1 MKKLI
6 SRRNFLAAMGT
17 VAAAGVLTAC
27 GGSSNSTASSA
38 AASGSAASAAE
49 SWGDVKLTM
58 WGAEEDQTML
68 REMADAFIEQNADK
82 GNVTIEIGVQSE
94 SSAKDT
100 VLADPESAADV
111 FAFADDQLNELVNA
125 GALQE
130 VLLNP
135 DDVKSRN
142 LPGSVGAATMNDKLY
157 AYPMTADNGYFL
169 YYDASVLSAEDVQ
182 SVDTMLE
189 KAAAAGKKFMMSVN
203 DVKSRNLPGSV
214 GAATM
219 NDKLYAYPMT
229 ADNGYFLY
237 YDASVLSAEDVQSMD
252 TMLEKAAAAGKKFMM
267 SVNDAWYIY
276 SFYAGAGLV
285 ATLADDGI
293 NTVCNWNEAPGA
305 DVTQAILDIAVN
317 PGFKSGA
324 DADIVSAIKD
334 GSCCAAIS
342 GTWNA
347 STAEEAWGEGYAA
360 TKLPTYTLNGEQVQM
375 GSFSGYKLV
384 GVNPHSANVG
394 VAMML
399 ADFITNEDNQI
410 KRFNDRKLGPS
421 NINANSTEAV
431 QSAPAIAALAE
442 QSSYAT
448 LQRVGANY
456 WSSAASLGEILASG
470 DTQGKTT
477 QQLMDDAVAGITA
490 PVAQ

>member
-1 MKKLI
+1 MKNWI
-6 SRRNFLAAMGT
+6 SRRNVLSAVSAVT
-17 VAAAGVLTAC
+17 AAGILTAC
-27 GGSSNSTASSA
+27 GGGAASSA
-38 AASGSAASAAE
+38 ASQSAAAAPSEASSAAE

-68 REMADAFIEQNADK
+68 REMADAFIAENADK
-82 GNVTIEIGVQSE
+82 GNITIDIGVQSE

-100 VLADPESAADV
+100 VLADPEAAADV
-111 FAFADDQLNELVNA
+111 FAFADDQLNELVAA

-142 LPGSVGAATMNDKLY
+142 LAGSVNAATMNDKLY

-169 YYDASVLSAEDVQ
+169 YYDKSVLSE
-182 SVDTMLE
+182 
-189 KAAAAGKKFMMSVN
+189 
-203 DVKSRNLPGSV
+203 
-214 GAATM
+214 
-219 NDKLYAYPMT
+219 
-229 ADNGYFLY
+229 
-237 YDASVLSAEDVQSMD
+237 EDVQSMD
-252 TMLEKAAAAGKKFMM
+252 TLLAKADASGKKFMM
-267 SVNDAWYIY
+267 SLNDAWYIY
-276 SFYAGAGLV
+276 SFYAGAGLK

-305 DVTQAILDIAVN
+305 DVTQAILDISKQPA
-317 PGFKSGA
+317 FKSGA
-324 DADIVSAIKD
+324 DADIVAGIKD

-347 STAEEAWGEGYAA
+347 GTAEETWGENYAA

-384 GVNPHSANVG
+384 GVNPHSSNVG

-399 ADFITNEDNQI
+399 ADYITNEDNQA

-421 NINANSTEAV
+421 NIKVNESEAV
-431 QSAPAIAALAE
+431 QNAPAIAALAA
-442 QSSYAT
+442 QSEYAT

-456 WSSAASLGEILASG
+456 WSSAQSLGEILASG

-490 PVAQ
+490 PVAE

>member
-1 MKKLI
+1 MKNWI
-6 SRRNFLAAMGT
+6 SRRNVLSAVSAVT
-17 VAAAGVLTAC
+17 AAGILTAC
-27 GGSSNSTASSA
+27 GGGAASSA
-38 AASGSAASAAE
+38 ASQSAAAAPSEASSAAE

-68 REMADAFIEQNADK
+68 REMADAFIAENADK
-82 GNVTIEIGVQSE
+82 GNITIDIGVQSE

-100 VLADPESAADV
+100 VLADPEAAADV
-111 FAFADDQLNELVNA
+111 FAFADDQLNELVAA

-142 LPGSVGAATMNDKLY
+142 LAGSVNAATMNDKLY

-169 YYDASVLSAEDVQ
+169 YYDKSVLSE
-182 SVDTMLE
+182 
-189 KAAAAGKKFMMSVN
+189 
-203 DVKSRNLPGSV
+203 
-214 GAATM
+214 
-219 NDKLYAYPMT
+219 
-229 ADNGYFLY
+229 
-237 YDASVLSAEDVQSMD
+237 EDVQSMD
-252 TMLEKAAAAGKKFMM
+252 TLLAKADASGKKFMM
-267 SVNDAWYIY
+267 SLNDAWYIY
-276 SFYAGAGLV
+276 SFYAGAGLK

-305 DVTQAILDIAVN
+305 DVTQAILDISTQSA
-317 PGFKSGA
+317 FKSGA
-324 DADIVSAIKD
+324 DADIVSGIKD

-347 STAEEAWGEGYAA
+347 GTAEETWGENYAA

-384 GVNPHSANVG
+384 GVNPHSSNVG

-399 ADFITNEDNQI
+399 ADYITNEDNQA

-421 NINANSTEAV
+421 NIKVNESEAV
-431 QSAPAIAALAE
+431 QNAPAIAALAA
-442 QSSYAT
+442 QSDYAT

-456 WSSAASLGEILASG
+456 WSSAQSLGEILASG

>member
-1 MKKLI
+1 MKKQL
-6 SRRNFLAAMGT
+6 SLAMAAAMALSLAA
-17 VAAAGVLTAC
+17 C
-27 GGSSNSTASSA
+27 GASQ
-38 AASGSAASAAE
+38 SGSAAETASTSDATTEAAA
-49 SWGDVKLTM
+49 SWGDVTLTM

-94 SSAKDT
+94 SSTKDT

-130 VLLNP
+130 ILLNP
-135 DDVKSRN
+135 DDIKSRN
-142 LPGSVGAATMNDKLY
+142 LPGSVDAATLNDKLY

-169 YYDASVLSAEDVQ
+169 YYDASVL
-182 SVDTMLE
+182 T
-189 KAAAAGKKFMMSVN
+189 
-203 DVKSRNLPGSV
+203 
-214 GAATM
+214 
-219 NDKLYAYPMT
+219 
-229 ADNGYFLY
+229 
-237 YDASVLSAEDVQSMD
+237 AEDVQSMD

-285 ATLADDGI
+285 ATLAEDGI

-305 DVTQAILDIAVN
+305 DVTQAILDITAN

-347 STAEEAWGEGYAA
+347 NTAEGAWGEGYAA

-421 NINANSTEAV
+421 NINANATEAV

-456 WSSAASLGEILASG
+456 WNSAASLGEILVSG

-477 QQLMDDAVAGITA
+477 QQLVDNAVAGITA

>member
-1 MKKLI
+1 MKNWI
-6 SRRNFLAAMGT
+6 SRRNVLSAVSAVT
-17 VAAAGVLTAC
+17 AAGILTAC
-27 GGSSNSTASSA
+27 GGGAASSA
-38 AASGSAASAAE
+38 ASQSAAAAPSEASSAAE

-68 REMADAFIEQNADK
+68 REMADAFIAENADK
-82 GNVTIEIGVQSE
+82 GNITIDIGVQSE

-100 VLADPESAADV
+100 VLADPEAAADV
-111 FAFADDQLNELVNA
+111 FAFADDQLNELVAA

-130 VLLNP
+130 VMLNP

-142 LPGSVGAATMNDKLY
+142 LAGSVNAATMNDKLY

-169 YYDASVLSAEDVQ
+169 YYDKSVLSE
-182 SVDTMLE
+182 
-189 KAAAAGKKFMMSVN
+189 
-203 DVKSRNLPGSV
+203 
-214 GAATM
+214 
-219 NDKLYAYPMT
+219 
-229 ADNGYFLY
+229 
-237 YDASVLSAEDVQSMD
+237 EDVQSMD
-252 TMLEKAAAAGKKFMM
+252 TLLAKADASGKKFMM
-267 SVNDAWYIY
+267 SLNDAWYIY
-276 SFYAGAGLV
+276 SFYAGAGLK

-305 DVTQAILDIAVN
+305 DVTQAILDISTQPA
-317 PGFKSGA
+317 FKSGA
-324 DADIVSAIKD
+324 DADIVSGIKD

-347 STAEEAWGEGYAA
+347 GTAEETWGENYAA

-375 GSFSGYKLV
+375 ASFSGYKLV
-384 GVNPHSANVG
+384 GVNPHSSNVG

-399 ADFITNEDNQI
+399 ADYITNEDNQA

-421 NINANSTEAV
+421 NIKVNESEAV
-431 QSAPAIAALAE
+431 QNAPAIAALAA
-442 QSSYAT
+442 QSDYAT

-456 WSSAASLGEILASG
+456 WSSAQSLGEILASG

>member
-1 MKKLI
+1 
-6 SRRNFLAAMGT
+6 
-17 VAAAGVLTAC
+17 
-27 GGSSNSTASSA
+27 
-38 AASGSAASAAE
+38 
-49 SWGDVKLTM
+49 
-58 WGAEEDQTML
+58 
-68 REMADAFIEQNADK
+68 
-82 GNVTIEIGVQSE
+82 
-94 SSAKDT
+94 
-100 VLADPESAADV
+100 
-111 FAFADDQLNELVNA
+111 
-125 GALQE
+125 
-130 VLLNP
+130 
-135 DDVKSRN
+135 
-142 LPGSVGAATMNDKLY
+142 
-157 AYPMTADNGYFL
+157 
-169 YYDASVLSAEDVQ
+169 
-182 SVDTMLE
+182 
-189 KAAAAGKKFMMSVN
+189 
-203 DVKSRNLPGSV
+203 
-214 GAATM
+214 M

-305 DVTQAILDIAVN
+305 DVTQAILDIAAN

>member
-1 MKKLI
+1 MKNWI
-6 SRRNFLAAMGT
+6 SRRNVLSAVSAVT
-17 VAAAGVLTAC
+17 AAGILTAC
-27 GGSSNSTASSA
+27 GGGAASSA
-38 AASGSAASAAE
+38 ASQSAAAAPSEASSAAE

-68 REMADAFIEQNADK
+68 REMADAFIAENADK
-82 GNVTIEIGVQSE
+82 GNITIDIGVQSE

-100 VLADPESAADV
+100 VLADPEAAADV
-111 FAFADDQLNELVNA
+111 FAFADDQLNELVAA

-142 LPGSVGAATMNDKLY
+142 LAGSVNAATMNDKLY

-169 YYDASVLSAEDVQ
+169 YYDKSVLSE
-182 SVDTMLE
+182 
-189 KAAAAGKKFMMSVN
+189 
-203 DVKSRNLPGSV
+203 
-214 GAATM
+214 
-219 NDKLYAYPMT
+219 
-229 ADNGYFLY
+229 
-237 YDASVLSAEDVQSMD
+237 EDVQSMD
-252 TMLEKAAAAGKKFMM
+252 TLLAKADASGKKFMM
-267 SVNDAWYIY
+267 SLNDAWYIY
-276 SFYAGAGLV
+276 SFYAGAGLK

-305 DVTQAILDIAVN
+305 DVTQAILDISTQPA
-317 PGFKSGA
+317 FKSGA
-324 DADIVSAIKD
+324 DADIVAGIKD

-347 STAEEAWGEGYAA
+347 GTAEETWGENYAA

-375 GSFSGYKLV
+375 ASFSGYKLV
-384 GVNPHSANVG
+384 GVNPHSSNVG
-394 VAMML
+394 VAMLL
-399 ADFITNEDNQI
+399 ADYITNEDNQA

-421 NINANSTEAV
+421 NIKVNESEAV
-431 QSAPAIAALAE
+431 QNAPAIAALAA
-442 QSSYAT
+442 QSDYAT

-456 WSSAASLGEILASG
+456 WSSAQSLGEILASG

>member
-6 SRRNFLAAMGT
+6 SRRKFLAAMGT
-17 VAAAGVLTAC
+17 MAAAGALTAC
-27 GGSSNSTASSA
+27 GGSSSGTASSA
-38 AASGSAASAAE
+38 AASSTAASAAE

-169 YYDASVLSAEDVQ
+169 YYDASI
-182 SVDTMLE
+182 
-189 KAAAAGKKFMMSVN
+189 
-203 DVKSRNLPGSV
+203 
-214 GAATM
+214 
-219 NDKLYAYPMT
+219 
-229 ADNGYFLY
+229 
-237 YDASVLSAEDVQSMD
+237 LSAEDVQSMD

-305 DVTQAILDIAVN
+305 DVTQAILDITAN

-360 TKLPTYTLNGEQVQM
+360 TKLPTYTLNGAQVQM

-384 GVNPHSANVG
+384 GVNPPQRQRGRGHDAGRLHHQRGQPEQALQRPQAGS
-394 VAMML
+394 L
-399 ADFITNEDNQI
+399 QHQR
-410 KRFNDRKLGPS
+410 KRHRGCAVCTRHCRTGRAELLRYPAAGRRKLLELRRKSGRDPRLRRH
-421 NINANSTEAV
+421 AG
-431 QSAPAIAALAE
+431 QDHPA
-442 QSSYAT
+442 
-448 LQRVGANY
+448 
-456 WSSAASLGEILASG
+456 
-470 DTQGKTT
+470 
-477 QQLMDDAVAGITA
+477 AGG
-490 PVAQ
+490 

>member
-1 MKKLI
+1 MKNWI
-6 SRRNFLAAMGT
+6 SRRNVLSAVSAVT
-17 VAAAGVLTAC
+17 AAGILTAC
-27 GGSSNSTASSA
+27 GGGAASSA
-38 AASGSAASAAE
+38 ASQSAAAAPSEASSAAE

-68 REMADAFIEQNADK
+68 REMADAFIAENADK
-82 GNVTIEIGVQSE
+82 GNITIDIGVQSE

-100 VLADPESAADV
+100 VLADPEAAADV
-111 FAFADDQLNELVNA
+111 FAFADDQLNELVAA

-142 LPGSVGAATMNDKLY
+142 LAGSVNAATMNGKLY

-169 YYDASVLSAEDVQ
+169 YYDKSVLSE
-182 SVDTMLE
+182 
-189 KAAAAGKKFMMSVN
+189 
-203 DVKSRNLPGSV
+203 
-214 GAATM
+214 
-219 NDKLYAYPMT
+219 
-229 ADNGYFLY
+229 
-237 YDASVLSAEDVQSMD
+237 EDVQSMD
-252 TMLEKAAAAGKKFMM
+252 TLLAKADASGKKFMM
-267 SVNDAWYIY
+267 SLNDAWYIY
-276 SFYAGAGLV
+276 SFYAGAGLK

-305 DVTQAILDIAVN
+305 DVTQAILDISTQPA
-317 PGFKSGA
+317 FKSGA
-324 DADIVSAIKD
+324 DADIVSGIKD

-347 STAEEAWGEGYAA
+347 GTAEDTWGENYAA

-384 GVNPHSANVG
+384 GVNPHSSNVG

-399 ADFITNEDNQI
+399 ADYITNEDNQA

-421 NINANSTEAV
+421 NIKVNESEAV
-431 QSAPAIAALAE
+431 QNAPAIAALAA
-442 QSSYAT
+442 QSDYAT

-456 WSSAASLGEILASG
+456 WSSAQSLGEILASG
-470 DTQGKTT
+470 DTQGKTA

>member
-6 SRRNFLAAMGT
+6 SRRKFLAAMGT
-17 VAAAGVLTAC
+17 MAAAGALTAC
-27 GGSSNSTASSA
+27 GGSSSGTASSA
-38 AASGSAASAAE
+38 AASSTAASAAE

-203 DVKSRNLPGSV
+203 D
-214 GAATM
+214 
-219 NDKLYAYPMT
+219 
-229 ADNGYFLY
+229 
-237 YDASVLSAEDVQSMD
+237 
-252 TMLEKAAAAGKKFMM
+252 
-267 SVNDAWYIY
+267 AWYIY

-293 NTVCNWNEAPGA
+293 NTVCNWPFWISPQIPALSPARMLISFLPSRTAAAAPPSPVLGTPAPPRRLGA
-305 DVTQAILDIAVN
+305 RAT
-317 PGFKSGA
+317 PPP
-324 DADIVSAIKD
+324 
-334 GSCCAAIS
+334 SCQ
-342 GTWNA
+342 
-347 STAEEAWGEGYAA
+347 
-360 TKLPTYTLNGEQVQM
+360 PT
-375 GSFSGYKLV
+375 
-384 GVNPHSANVG
+384 P
-394 VAMML
+394 
-399 ADFITNEDNQI
+399 
-410 KRFNDRKLGPS
+410 
-421 NINANSTEAV
+421 
-431 QSAPAIAALAE
+431 
-442 QSSYAT
+442 
-448 LQRVGANY
+448 
-456 WSSAASLGEILASG
+456 
-470 DTQGKTT
+470 
-477 QQLMDDAVAGITA
+477 
-490 PVAQ
+490 

>member
-1 MKKLI
+1 MKNWI
-6 SRRNFLAAMGT
+6 SRRNVLSAVSAVT
-17 VAAAGVLTAC
+17 AAGILTAC
-27 GGSSNSTASSA
+27 GGGAASSA
-38 AASGSAASAAE
+38 ASQSAAAAPSEASSAAE

-68 REMADAFIEQNADK
+68 REMADAFIAENADK
-82 GNVTIEIGVQSE
+82 GNITIDIGVQSE

-100 VLADPESAADV
+100 VLADPEAAADV
-111 FAFADDQLNELVNA
+111 FAFADDQLNELVAA

-142 LPGSVGAATMNDKLY
+142 LAGSVNAATMNDKLY

-169 YYDASVLSAEDVQ
+169 YYDKSVLSE
-182 SVDTMLE
+182 
-189 KAAAAGKKFMMSVN
+189 
-203 DVKSRNLPGSV
+203 
-214 GAATM
+214 
-219 NDKLYAYPMT
+219 
-229 ADNGYFLY
+229 
-237 YDASVLSAEDVQSMD
+237 EDVQSMD
-252 TMLEKAAAAGKKFMM
+252 TLLAKADASGKKFMM
-267 SVNDAWYIY
+267 SLNDAWYIY
-276 SFYAGAGLV
+276 SFYAGAGLK

-305 DVTQAILDIAVN
+305 DVTQAILDISTQPA
-317 PGFKSGA
+317 FKSGA
-324 DADIVSAIKD
+324 DADIVSGIKD

-347 STAEEAWGEGYAA
+347 GTAEETWGENYAA

-384 GVNPHSANVG
+384 GVNPHSSNVG

-399 ADFITNEDNQI
+399 ADYITNEDNQA

-421 NINANSTEAV
+421 NIKVNESEAV
-431 QSAPAIAALAE
+431 QNAPAIAALAA
-442 QSSYAT
+442 QSDYAT

-456 WSSAASLGEILASG
+456 WSSAQSLGEILASG

>member
-1 MKKLI
+1 MKNWI
-6 SRRNFLAAMGT
+6 SRRNVLSAVSAVT
-17 VAAAGVLTAC
+17 AAGILTAC
-27 GGSSNSTASSA
+27 GGGAASSA
-38 AASGSAASAAE
+38 ASQSAAAAPSEASSAAE
-49 SWGDVKLTM
+49 SWGVVKLTM
-58 WGAEEDQTML
+58 WGAEEDLTML
-68 REMADAFIEQNADK
+68 REMADAFIAENADK
-82 GNVTIEIGVQSE
+82 GNITIDIGVQSE

-100 VLADPESAADV
+100 VLADPEAAADV
-111 FAFADDQLNELVNA
+111 FAFADDQLNELVAA

-142 LPGSVGAATMNDKLY
+142 LAGSVNAATMNDKLY

-169 YYDASVLSAEDVQ
+169 YYDKSVLSE
-182 SVDTMLE
+182 
-189 KAAAAGKKFMMSVN
+189 
-203 DVKSRNLPGSV
+203 
-214 GAATM
+214 
-219 NDKLYAYPMT
+219 
-229 ADNGYFLY
+229 
-237 YDASVLSAEDVQSMD
+237 EDVQSMD
-252 TMLEKAAAAGKKFMM
+252 TLLAKADASGKKFMM
-267 SVNDAWYIY
+267 SLNDAWYIY
-276 SFYAGAGLV
+276 SFYAGAGLK

-305 DVTQAILDIAVN
+305 DVTQAILDISKQPA
-317 PGFKSGA
+317 FKSGA
-324 DADIVSAIKD
+324 DADIVAGIKD

-347 STAEEAWGEGYAA
+347 GTAEDTWGENYAA
-360 TKLPTYTLNGEQVQM
+360 TKLPPYTLNGEQVQM
-375 GSFSGYKLV
+375 ASFSGYKLV

-399 ADFITNEDNQI
+399 ADYITNEDNQA

-421 NINANSTEAV
+421 NIKVNESEAV
-431 QSAPAIAALAE
+431 QNAPAIAALAA
-442 QSSYAT
+442 QSEYAT

-456 WSSAASLGEILASG
+456 WSSAQSLGEILASG

-490 PVAQ
+490 PVAE

>member
-1 MKKLI
+1 MKNWI
-6 SRRNFLAAMGT
+6 SRRNVLSAVSAVT
-17 VAAAGVLTAC
+17 AAGILTAC
-27 GGSSNSTASSA
+27 GGGAASSA
-38 AASGSAASAAE
+38 ASQSAAAAPSEASSAAE

-68 REMADAFIEQNADK
+68 REMADAFIAENADK
-82 GNVTIEIGVQSE
+82 GNITIDIGVQSE

-100 VLADPESAADV
+100 VLADPEAAADV
-111 FAFADDQLNELVNA
+111 FAFADDQLNELVAA

-142 LPGSVGAATMNDKLY
+142 LAGSVNAATMNDKLY

-169 YYDASVLSAEDVQ
+169 YYDKSVLSE
-182 SVDTMLE
+182 
-189 KAAAAGKKFMMSVN
+189 
-203 DVKSRNLPGSV
+203 
-214 GAATM
+214 
-219 NDKLYAYPMT
+219 
-229 ADNGYFLY
+229 
-237 YDASVLSAEDVQSMD
+237 EDVQSMD
-252 TMLEKAAAAGKKFMM
+252 TLLAKADASGKKFMM
-267 SVNDAWYIY
+267 SLNDAWYIY
-276 SFYAGAGLV
+276 SFYAGAGLK

-305 DVTQAILDIAVN
+305 DVTQAILDISTQPA
-317 PGFKSGA
+317 FKSGA
-324 DADIVSAIKD
+324 DADIVAGIKD

-347 STAEEAWGEGYAA
+347 GTAEDTWGENYAA

-375 GSFSGYKLV
+375 ASFSGYKLV
-384 GVNPHSANVG
+384 GVNPHSSNVG
-394 VAMML
+394 VAMLL
-399 ADFITNEDNQI
+399 ADYITNEDNQA

-421 NINANSTEAV
+421 NIKVNESEAV
-431 QSAPAIAALAE
+431 QNAPAIAALAA
-442 QSSYAT
+442 QSDYAT

-456 WSSAASLGEILASG
+456 WSSAQSLGEILASG

-477 QQLMDDAVAGITA
+477 QQLVDDAVAGITA

>member
-6 SRRNFLAAMGT
+6 SRRKFLAAMGT
-17 VAAAGVLTAC
+17 MAAAGALTAC
-27 GGSSNSTASSA
+27 GGSSSGTASSA
-38 AASGSAASAAE
+38 AASSTAASAAE

-203 DVKSRNLPGSV
+203 D
-214 GAATM
+214 
-219 NDKLYAYPMT
+219 
-229 ADNGYFLY
+229 
-237 YDASVLSAEDVQSMD
+237 
-252 TMLEKAAAAGKKFMM
+252 
-267 SVNDAWYIY
+267 AWYIY

-305 DVTQAILDIAVN
+305 DVTQAILDITAN

-347 STAEEAWGEGYAA
+347 STAEEAWGEGYARHQA
-360 TKLPTYTLNGEQVQM
+360 ANLHPERRTGPDGLLLWLQAGGRQPPQRQRGRCHDAGRLHHQRGQPEQALQRPQA
-375 GSFSGYKLV
+375 GSLQHQCQCFRGCAVCTRHCRTGRAELLRYPAA
-384 GVNPHSANVG
+384 G
-394 VAMML
+394 
-399 ADFITNEDNQI
+399 
-410 KRFNDRKLGPS
+410 RRKLLELRRKSGRDPRLRRH
-421 NINANSTEAV
+421 AG
-431 QSAPAIAALAE
+431 QDHAA
-442 QSSYAT
+442 
-448 LQRVGANY
+448 
-456 WSSAASLGEILASG
+456 
-470 DTQGKTT
+470 
-477 QQLMDDAVAGITA
+477 AGG
-490 PVAQ
+490 